1 MAIQRRLSRS
11 VQVPHHHPHCIR
23 IHHIVVMFRVS
34 CEEAVHSALEE
45 ERERSPKELMWVQ
58 EGTRLMC
65 SIVLERDFALS
76 PLGLSDSR

>member
-1 MAIQRRLSRS
+1 
-11 VQVPHHHPHCIR
+11 
-23 IHHIVVMFRVS
+23 MFRVS

-65 SIVLERDFALS
+65 GIVLERDFALS
-76 PLGLSDSR
+76 PLGLSDSQ